1 MNRHRLSLCL
11 FVALLLGAVSPAGAG
26 QALSLKE
33 ALALAM
39 EGNLEVLSARE
50 ERARAEGLYRAARS
64 GLVPTVSLTGSHS
77 RQHATSSRPDEETT
91 GALTLSQWIY
101 AGGVVR
107 AGERQA
113 LANLE
118 RAVLTVSD
126 REETV
131 ALKVYEAFCSVLL
144 ARADLETAREALTY
158 AEGFLAELTKRREVG
173 LSTNLDV
180 NRAEQQAATSRS
192 DLLQATNALDA
203 ARIDLFTLLRL
214 DPDAERDIVGDLEMD
229 FFSVD
234 LLTRLRLEPSGER
247 DVAGDSERES
257 FAAAREASVERALA
271 LRPDLV
277 GLRTDLAVQKEEIE
291 IIRGGLR
298 PTVKLNAS
306 YGVKDDSSLGGA
318 DNDEWTATLNVDVP
332 LFDGGLTKGK
342 VEEAQARLRQIEN
355 DVTSQEEAIRA
366 EIAQAYLNLESAAA
380 LVDVARRN
388 LGIAEESL
396 RLADVGYR
404 EGVNVQLDVL
414 DARTS
419 LTEAR
424 QKLAEALK
432 NYRVYRARLWRAEGA
447 LREKVL
453 D

>member
-1 MNRHRLSLCL
+1 MSRHRFL
-11 FVALLLGAVSPAGAG
+11 FVLLAVLLVSAVPPAGAG
-26 QALSLKE
+26 QPLSLEEALSL
-33 ALALAM
+33 AL
-39 EGNLEVLSARE
+39 ESNLEVLSARE

-77 RQHATSSRPDEETT
+77 RQHATSSRPDEETE

-118 RAVLTVSD
+118 RATLTASD
-126 REETV
+126 SEEAV

-144 ARADLETAREALTY
+144 ARADLETAREALIY

-214 DPDAERDIVGDLEMD
+214 EPDAERDIVGDLEMD
-229 FFSVD
+229 SFSID

-247 DVAGDSERES
+247 HVADSLERASFFGD
-257 FAAAREASVERALA
+257 REASVERALT

-277 GLRTDLAVQKEEIE
+277 GLRTDLAIQKEEIE
-291 IIRGGLR
+291 ITRGGLR

-306 YGVKDDSSLGGA
+306 YGAKDDSSLGGA
-318 DNDEWTATLNVDVP
+318 DDDEWTATLNVEVP

-355 DVTSQEEAIRA
+355 DVTSREESIRA
-366 EIAQAYLNLESAAA
+366 EIAQAYLNLENAAA

-388 LGIAEESL
+388 LDIAGESL

-432 NYRVYRARLWRAEGA
+432 NYRVYRARLWRAEGT